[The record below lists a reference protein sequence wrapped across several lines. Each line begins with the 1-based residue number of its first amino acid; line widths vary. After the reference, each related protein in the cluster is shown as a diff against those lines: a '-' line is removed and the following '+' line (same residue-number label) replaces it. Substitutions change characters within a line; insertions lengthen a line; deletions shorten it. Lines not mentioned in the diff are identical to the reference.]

1 MVVIRLSPTRTVMMV
16 FLLALLANGQERV
29 SFSTSDGGLI
39 VANLYGAGDR
49 GVVLAHGGQFNKE
62 SWDPPARVLKKAGFR
77 VLVLAAVRYLHRQG
91 AKVVSVV
98 GGSMGGSAAA
108 EASIKSEAGEIEGVV
123 LLGAAPYGPAEQIK
137 SRTLFIVA
145 RDDTNGAGPR
155 LPLIRAQYEKAP
167 PPKQMVVLEGS
178 AHAQFVFQT
187 KQRDRV
193 MREILQFL
201 SRAR

>member
-1 MVVIRLSPTRTVMMV
+1 M
-16 FLLALLANGQERV
+16 
-29 SFSTSDGGLI
+29 
-39 VANLYGAGDR
+39 
-49 GVVLAHGGQFNKE
+49 
-62 SWDPPARVLKKAGFR
+62 
-77 VLVLAAVRYLHRQG
+77 
-91 AKVVSVV
+91 
-98 GGSMGGSAAA
+98 
-108 EASIKSEAGEIEGVV
+108 EGVV

-167 PPKQMVVLEGS
+167 PPKQLVVLEGS